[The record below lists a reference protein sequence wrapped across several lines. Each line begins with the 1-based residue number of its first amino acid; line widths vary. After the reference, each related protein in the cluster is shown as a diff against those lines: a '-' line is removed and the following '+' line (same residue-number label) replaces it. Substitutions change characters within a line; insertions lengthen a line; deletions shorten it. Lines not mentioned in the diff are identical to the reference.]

1 MSNKVEN
8 KETNEEGV
16 SNGDTKK
23 SFGKFRFS
31 LGSKNTST
39 QPKPESTKNAE
50 EQKPDPASLLASLKA
65 EKTSN
70 RSDDDTSNDATVS
83 LKPIKPIKM
92 KLVTGVRRNQFSFSF
107 ISFFL

>member
-1 MSNKVEN
+1 MSSRVES
-8 KETNEEGV
+8 TDTDQEGV

-23 SFGKFRFS
+23 GFGKFRFS

-70 RSDDDTSNDATVS
+70 RSDDDISNDATVT

-92 KLVTGVRRNQFSFSF
+92 KLVTGVSRNQFCFT
-107 ISFFL
+107 L